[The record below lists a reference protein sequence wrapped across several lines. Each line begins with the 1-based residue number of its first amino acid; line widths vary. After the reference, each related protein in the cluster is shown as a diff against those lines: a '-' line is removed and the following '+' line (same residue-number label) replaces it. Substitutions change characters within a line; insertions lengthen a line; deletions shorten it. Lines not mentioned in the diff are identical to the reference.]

1 VSPDR
6 RQKQSCL
13 CYSYSSS
20 RVPSERVTRSCSPA
34 LPACKGERQSRGL
47 PYPSSLREHTSALRP
62 SLQPTSSAA
71 SAGAKLVEK
80 RSHRRA
86 PTCSRAR
93 LRCAALAIQFPRF
106 QGACSTSTKALVS
119 AAGNSASRARRG
131 VRVTAKNGQ
140 PGARQTPDS
149 RSRYAGRSR
158 SVPSND
164 VHVCRPRGAVC
175 GADRF
180 ARTDP
185 LLGAISVESQRGTS
199 VVGVEAG
206 EGSLDIIE

>member
-20 RVPSERVTRSCSPA
+20 RVPSERVTRSCRPA
-34 LPACKGERQSRGL
+34 LPARRGERQSRGL

-93 LRCAALAIQFPRF
+93 CAALRWRSSSHAFKVLAPHPP
-106 QGACSTSTKALVS
+106 KPS

-131 VRVTAKNGQ
+131 VRATAKNGQ

-164 VHVCRPRGAVC
+164 VHVCRPRGAAC
-175 GADRF
+175 GAD
-180 ARTDP
+180 RTDP